1 VFGVEPICRVLSEHG
16 LPIAPS
22 TYYEALGRPPSA
34 RALRDEQLRIEIGRV
49 HQANY
54 GVYGARKVWM
64 TLARQ
69 DMPVARCTVE
79 RLMAELSLSG
89 ARRGKKKRTTIA
101 DPQAVRAGDLVGRK
115 FDPKA
120 PNVLWVA
127 DFTYVSTW
135 SGWVYVAFV
144 IDAYARRIVG
154 WRTATTMNT
163 RLVLDA
169 IEHAIWTR
177 GREGITDLSGLI
189 HHHDRGSQGG
199 LNRSSQHLKMM
210 EVFDGTTSAT
220 GGSGSAAGDAL
231 TRAADPGQACGTR
244 VLAADC
250 TGHAHRRCG
259 QRDRRVCPG
268 RGALV
273 SSRWRYA
280 ALEPCRARGPLSGVR
295 RT

>member
-1 VFGVEPICRVLSEHG
+1 MFGVEPICRVLSEHG

-22 TYYEALGRPPSA
+22 TYYDARDRPPSA
-34 RALRDEQLRIEIGRV
+34 RALRDEQLRIEIGRL

-64 TLARQ
+64 ALARERQ
-69 DMPVARCTVE
+69 PVARCPVE
-79 RLMAELSLSG
+79 RLMTELGLSG
-89 ARRGKKKRTTIA
+89 VRRGKKKRTTIA

-115 FDPKA
+115 FNPRA

-154 WRTATTMNT
+154 WRTAATMNT
-163 RLVLDA
+163 HLVLDA

-177 GREGITDLSGLI
+177 QREGITDLSGLI

-199 LNRSSQHLKMM
+199 LNRSSQHLVTL

-220 GGSGSAAGDAL
+220 GGSGSAARDAL

-273 SSRWRYA
+273 SSRWRRESVSSA
-280 ALEPCRARGPLSGVR
+280 CCVGPLLVLR
-295 RT
+295 

>member
-22 TYYEALGRPPSA
+22 TYYEARNRPPSQ
-34 RALRDEQLRIEIGRV
+34 RAVRDERLRAEVARV
-49 HQANY
+49 HRGNY
-54 GVYGARKVWM
+54 AVYGARKVW
-64 TLARQ
+64 LELNREGI
-69 DMPVARCTVE
+69 PVANCTVR
-79 RLMAELSLSG
+79 RLMAELGLSG

-115 FDPKA
+115 FNPKA

-177 GREGITDLSGLI
+177 AREGITDLSGLI

-199 LNRSSQHLKMM
+199 LNWSSQHL
-210 EVFDGTTSAT
+210 EDG
-220 GGSGSAAGDAL
+220 GCD
-231 TRAADPGQACGTR
+231 GQASRMDGF
-244 VLAADC
+244 VDGPFADEV
-250 TGHAHRRCG
+250 ARCA
-259 QRDRRVCPG
+259 
-268 RGALV
+268 GA
-273 SSRWRYA
+273 
-280 ALEPCRARGPLSGVR
+280 P
-295 RT
+295 T